1 MSQIVLSAVK
11 REPGRT
17 TAKALRREGLVPGV
31 YYAKNQDP
39 VHFSVQTL
47 ALRPIIYTAE
57 AKMVALQVEGGKPLN
72 CIVKDVTFDP
82 ISDKILHFDLLGVS
96 AGQKMS
102 VEMPIHLVG
111 NSIGVRDGGAVEHVM
126 HRAHVM
132 VDPTNMPEHI
142 NVDISDLKIGHAIHI
157 SDVSIPGVEFTDRP
171 EAVIVTCTAPKGSG
185 DAAATEAAAS

>member
-82 ISDKILHFDLLGVS
+82 ISDKILHFDLLGVA

-111 NSIGVRDGGAVEHVM
+111 NSIGVRDGGTVEHVM

-157 SDVSIPGVEFTDRP
+157 SDVNIPGVEFTDRP

-185 DAAATEAAAS
+185 DTAATEAAAS